1 MSQPV
6 SIPMTPDGRC
16 VAQSDLAGRFVYKF
30 EGNAVRNNVA
40 HRICGIGQFRLDA
53 TGHLVGS
60 HTSSGTP
67 LQGTVKGGVLV
78 GTYQLKGTMLLDAGE
93 NLGDA
98 RIFFTTSEARMDS
111 VDGRFRF
118 AVVGTPDRL
127 WLMSTGATII
137 GQAGPVDIAELVI
150 IEAVRF
156 PGG

>member
-6 SIPMTPDGRC
+6 SIPTTPDGHS
-16 VAQSDLAGRFVYKF
+16 VAQTDIEGRFVYKF

-40 HRICGIGQFRLDA
+40 HRICGIGQFTLDS
-53 TGHLVGS
+53 TGKLVGS

-78 GTYQLKGTMLLDAGE
+78 GTYQLKGTLLLDAGE
-93 NLGDA
+93 NLGNA
-98 RIFFTTSEARMDS
+98 RILFTPSDARMDS
-111 VDGRFRF
+111 VDGKFRF

-127 WLMSTGATII
+127 WLMSTGATIM
-137 GQAGPVDIAELVI
+137 GQSGPVDIAELVI

-156 PGG
+156 HSG